1 MSPTGSL
8 IGVVS
13 RARRCCYRRLDLGD
27 VWTLVTGADAHLEGF
42 SWLYAA
48 DPALGQHAS
57 VKESITR
64 PIGQL
69 EETKSLF
76 KAEPFN
82 SSADWRSGRCL
93 EPSLAEARSRSKCA
107 GLSGVGVSVELRR
120 RELRKS

>member
-1 MSPTGSL
+1 M
-8 IGVVS
+8 
-13 RARRCCYRRLDLGD
+13 
-27 VWTLVTGADAHLEGF
+27 TGADAHLEGF

-57 VKESITR
+57 VKESIAR

-93 EPSLAEARSRSKCA
+93 EPSLAEARSRSECA
-107 GLSGVGVSVELRR
+107 GLSGVGVSVEVATPRIYGNLDVSLVPNRVVRDRLRR
-120 RELRKS
+120 AARNALSRSS